1 LVSKGDIIRLGRRF
15 IYRLSLPTR
24 SILYLS
30 VFSSFLLC
38 SCYRFAPVFLSLVLF
53 EVGVLR
59 SSHHAPSLLPSSLK
73 IVLSHCLL
81 YLIFSCRSFPFS
93 IISSISKTSP
103 QPYHLDNPSRRPFSP
118 ALLPQMHRYHT
129 SSSLPPSDL
138 LLSFFSYYDIITL
151 LTLPTR
157 S

>member
-1 LVSKGDIIRLGRRF
+1 MVSKGDIIRLGRRF

-38 SCYRFAPVFLSLVLF
+38 SSYRFAPVFLSLVHF

-93 IISSISKTSP
+93 IISSISKPPHNLIISTIP
-103 QPYHLDNPSRRPFSP
+103 HAAPS
-118 ALLPQMHRYHT
+118 LLPFFPKCIDIIPPHRFPHPIFSYRSFLITT
-129 SSSLPPSDL
+129 SS
-138 LLSFFSYYDIITL
+138 LS
-151 LTLPTR
+151 
-157 S
+157 